1 VTKSSRSFDGLL
13 FRARFPFPKLLQ
25 ELEHGQLLR
34 FGFDLDRHL
43 EPLIVQS
50 SFKRMAVNMP
60 LVSIDRRLPAQSPLT
75 GSGLCC

>member
-25 ELEHGQLLR
+25 ELEHGELLR
-34 FGFDLDRHL
+34 FGFDRHL

-50 SFKRMAVNMP
+50 SFKSIAVNMP

-75 GSGLCC
+75 CSGLCC